1 MDPVMTWGLLLLGMF
16 IGASPAYIFGAA
28 ITRRKME
35 SNIEGV
41 TKERKVAE
49 RRMVAASELVD
60 AITQVVESEYRA
72 LYPTVANPPAPREM
86 IKVMRGEIETSR
98 TKIEGFMTSYAEV
111 RRERDDLRDA
121 MQKILATKKVVKA

>member
-1 MDPVMTWGLLLLGMF
+1 MDPVTTWGLLILGMF
-16 IGASPAYIFGAA
+16 IGASPAYIVGAA
-28 ITRRKME
+28 IARRKVE
-35 SNIEGV
+35 SETADETV
-41 TKERKVAE
+41 ARRVAE
-49 RRMVAASELVD
+49 RRMVEASRLVD
-60 AITQVVESEYRA
+60 AITEVVESEYRA

-98 TKIEGFMTSYAEV
+98 TKIEGFMTSYTEV